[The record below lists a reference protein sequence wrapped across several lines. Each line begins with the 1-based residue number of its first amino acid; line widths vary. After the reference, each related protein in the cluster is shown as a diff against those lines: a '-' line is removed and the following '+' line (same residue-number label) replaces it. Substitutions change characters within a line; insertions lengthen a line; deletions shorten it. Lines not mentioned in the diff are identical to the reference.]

1 MSYKSFLKFFGGL
14 TNDEAIFIHNLI
26 RWRTSKGNEGIVY
39 KSDQVLAEECNL
51 GIWQVWQFKKKFAE
65 TNLYEIGKRSPAKFK
80 GATSYIFDDN
90 KIMEL
95 GIPGFGEKLREKED
109 SNSRKPI
116 DGYSR
121 KPIMPFKETLSSNSR
136 KPIDHINKDTVL
148 TTDITAVPPI
158 SPTGDGNIIPFQKKG
173 GEENP
178 YNIYYGNSKKPEKE
192 ALPSPKKSL
201 KNNRFD
207 EWYAE
212 YPRKDARGSAEKA
225 WNKIKPDE
233 IDEIVQKTK
242 CYANL
247 VKEKSTERQFI
258 PLPASW
264 LNSKRWMDEE
274 LKDFLPKPP
283 PPTEEERKIALL
295 KKIWLEEYGTMEGF
309 KYGTI

>member
-1 MSYKSFLKFFGGL
+1 
-14 TNDEAIFIHNLI
+14 
-26 RWRTSKGNEGIVY
+26 
-39 KSDQVLAEECNL
+39 
-51 GIWQVWQFKKKFAE
+51 
-65 TNLYEIGKRSPAKFK
+65 
-80 GATSYIFDDN
+80 
-90 KIMEL
+90 
-95 GIPGFGEKLREKED
+95 
-109 SNSRKPI
+109 
-116 DGYSR
+116 
-121 KPIMPFKETLSSNSR
+121 
-136 KPIDHINKDTVL
+136 
-148 TTDITAVPPI
+148 
-158 SPTGDGNIIPFQKKG
+158 
-173 GEENP
+173 
-178 YNIYYGNSKKPEKE
+178 
-192 ALPSPKKSL
+192 L

-247 VKEKSTERQFI
+247 VKEKSIERQFI

-264 LNSKRWMDEE
+264 LNSKRWLDEE

-283 PPTEEERKIALL
+283 PKTEEERKIALL